1 LKQTRSLTQ
10 SGTKPRIDMG
20 MGIAQGFRALLISL
34 FIFFGCSG
42 PKVKPSLSSFLSGQH
57 VGNGGDPI
65 EQLFENARIDALAI
79 LAQLDLDALSIQNP
93 EEYADVIA
101 FLKRDFQNKGPIA
114 SLLYSDVAASTYRYI
129 EDRQDPAPGQNTCA
143 RTNLPQ
149 PEYKETDIRF
159 SLQVCDA
166 LLKDSSGTGKRSA
179 IRTARELLL
188 HEASHHFGLTEQSD
202 EALAVRVGVFLVAN
216 ADAARVSFAPQ
227 LRSFPRTQEPE
238 GRMFAF
244 GQITSGALGRDAP
257 NQPDGVTGSRQGLL
271 IWGGCQ
277 SKDLPVASAC
287 NQFFDNGSF
296 YDQNQKEWLA
306 IPAAGLAGRARG
318 GAGYFANADGFLIWG
333 GCSDT
338 AAACRTNYSD
348 GAFFSLK
355 EWNWRP
361 VSTPSYME
369 PRSDFVSVTIG
380 EKMLIWGGK
389 EPSQV
394 FGNGALL
401 SAKPNGEL
409 DWQEI
414 AKSDEIVPRFDAGH
428 DQLDGRVYVW
438 GGCAETGVF
447 RCRRPLGDGAVFDT
461 KTARW
466 RRLPAPEFQFAP
478 RSKHSVTAIGKF
490 VVVFGGEGENGA
502 LSDGAVFDT
511 ESSKWIPLDPPSSLK
526 MGLYGHKAL
535 PVGND
540 IVFLGGESQ
549 PMNPSSTPLR
559 LRFLDPLSAPQAV
572 WDSFEDS
579 SDVEGFS
586 SLSRIGMVAASLPW
600 KAGADTGPSLQGLIW
615 GGIDSTGSP
624 VSQLMGL
631 EKPLSR
637 RQITRGL
644 Q

>member
-1 LKQTRSLTQ
+1 MKKRE
-10 SGTKPRIDMG
+10 SGG
-20 MGIAQGFRALLISL
+20 LLLLLIAV
-34 FIFFGCSG
+34 FIPHCILACSA
-42 PKVKPSLSSFLSGQH
+42 PKPLPSHSRFLSGQH

-93 EEYADVIA
+93 DEYADVIA
-101 FLKRDFQNKGPIA
+101 FLKRDFQAKGSIA
-114 SLLYSDVAASTYRYI
+114 SLLYSDVARSTYRYI

-143 RTNLPQ
+143 RTNLPR
-149 PEYKETDIRF
+149 PEYTETDIRF
-159 SLQVCDA
+159 SLQVCDS
-166 LLKDSSGTGKRSA
+166 LLKNSGGNGVGSA

-188 HEASHHFGLTEQSD
+188 HEASHHFGLTEQSE

-216 ADAARVSFAPQ
+216 ADAARISFAPQ
-227 LRSFPRTQEPE
+227 LRNFARNQEPE

-244 GQITSGALGRDAP
+244 GQVTSGALGAEGP
-257 NQPDGVTGSRQGLL
+257 NQPNGVIGSRQGLF

-296 YDQNQKEWLA
+296 YDQTQKEWIS
-306 IPAAGLAGRARG
+306 IPAAGLDGRARG
-318 GAGYFANADGFLIWG
+318 GTGYFANADGFLIWG

-338 AAACRTNYSD
+338 AAACRTNYAD

-355 EWNWRP
+355 EWTWRP
-361 VSTPSYME
+361 VSAPSYMA

-380 EKMLIWGGK
+380 DKMFIWGGK

-401 SAKPNGEL
+401 SAKPSGEL

-414 AKSDEIVPRFDAGH
+414 AKSDEIAPRFDAGY
-428 DQLDGRVYVW
+428 DQLDDRVFVW
-438 GGCAETGVF
+438 GGCAEAGVF

-466 RRLPAPEFQFAP
+466 TRLPAPDFRFAP

-490 VVVFGGEGENGA
+490 IVVFGGEGENGA

-511 ESSKWIPLDPPSSLK
+511 ASSKWIALDPLSTLK
-526 MGLYGHKAL
+526 LGLYGHKAVL
-535 PVGND
+535 VGNE
-540 IVFLGGESQ
+540 IVFAGGESE
-549 PMNPSSTPLR
+549 PTKPSSASLR
-559 LRFLDPLSAPQAV
+559 LRFLDPSSEPRAV
-572 WDSFEDS
+572 WDSFENG
-579 SDVEGFS
+579 SDTEGLS
-586 SLSRIGMVAASLPW
+586 SLSRIGMVAASRPW
-600 KAGADTGPSLQGLIW
+600 KPGTDTGPSLQGLIW
-615 GGIDSTGSP
+615 GGIDSSGSP
-624 VSQLMGL
+624 LSKLMGL
-631 EKPLSR
+631 EKPRSR